1 LLHQRDPS
9 AQKIRIRISASTATE
24 ATGEAMEQA
33 LAPAFEAPTIASPG
47 LRPNILS
54 PMETLAQSISTIAP
68 TTSPTMTV
76 PLVFALAGN
85 GTWLAYLFATCAMLL
100 MALCISRFAR
110 YTSCSGSLYTYATSS
125 LPPAIS
131 GIAGWALLLAYIAT
145 GASVTGGFINYT
157 NVFMLQIFGR
167 PAPTVLLAI
176 LCVGISTAIAYRDV
190 QVSAR
195 LMLWI
200 EAISVALISIVL
212 AILLWRNGLHI
223 DQTQLHLHNV
233 HPSGVR
239 LGVVLAIF
247 SFVGFE
253 SATTLGAEARNPLR
267 TIPRAV
273 IQSAIFCGLF
283 FILCAYLE
291 TLGMAS
297 AHQNLGTSTAP
308 MRVLS
313 TLAGVSQ
320 LGPFIDFGALVSMFA
335 CTLACITAAARVLMR
350 MAHNGLAHR
359 RLGIA
364 HKTNAT
370 PGSAVLLT
378 GLLTALPVSVLT
390 LRGVTGFDIYGW
402 MGSLAV
408 YGFLTTYGLAAIAL
422 PIYLKRHHHLT
433 TGTLLLSIAGTLAM
447 LLALAGTL
455 YPIPDSPYNW
465 LPYVYLAYILCGVTW
480 FAISTR
486 AKSPA

>member
-1 LLHQRDPS
+1 
-9 AQKIRIRISASTATE
+9 
-24 ATGEAMEQA
+24 MEQA
-33 LAPAFEAPTIASPG
+33 LAPLAEAPVSSG

-85 GTWLAYLFATCAMLL
+85 GTWLAYLLATVAVLL
-100 MALCISRFAR
+100 IALCISRFAR

-125 LPPAIS
+125 LPPVVS

-145 GASVTGGFINYT
+145 GAAVAGGFINYA
-157 NVFMLQIFGR
+157 NVFLLSLTR
-167 PAPTVLLAI
+167 HAAPTFLLAV
-176 LCVGISTAIAYRDV
+176 LCVGASTFIAYRDV
-190 QVSAR
+190 QVSTR

-200 EAISVALISIVL
+200 EAVSVAMIAIVL
-212 AILLWRNGLHI
+212 AILLWKSGLHFDPAQI
-223 DQTQLHLHNV
+223 KLQGVT
-233 HPSGVR
+233 PSAVR
-239 LGVVLAIF
+239 LGVVLALF

-291 TLGMAS
+291 TLGMHAVN
-297 AHQNLGTSTAP
+297 QDLGTSTAP
-308 MRVLS
+308 LRVLA
-313 TLAGVSQ
+313 TLAGIGP

-359 RLGIA
+359 RLGTA
-364 HKTNAT
+364 HKKNAT
-370 PGSAVLLT
+370 PGSAVIVT
-378 GLLTALPVSVLT
+378 GLLTFLPVAVLAG
-390 LRGVTGFDIYGW
+390 RGVAGTDIYGW
-402 MGSLAV
+402 MGSLSV
-408 YGFLTTYGLAAIAL
+408 YGFITTYGLAAIAL
-422 PIYLKRHHHLT
+422 PFYLNRNHHLT
-433 TGTLLLSIAGTLAM
+433 TGTLFVSVAAVIAM

-455 YPIPDSPYNW
+455 YPVPAAPYNW
-465 LPYVYLAYILCGVTW
+465 LPYVYLIYILCGVAW
-480 FAISTR
+480 FVISTR
-486 AKSPA
+486 KQTQPN

>member
-1 LLHQRDPS
+1 
-9 AQKIRIRISASTATE
+9 
-24 ATGEAMEQA
+24 
-33 LAPAFEAPTIASPG
+33 
-47 LRPNILS
+47 
-54 PMETLAQSISTIAP
+54 
-68 TTSPTMTV
+68 
-76 PLVFALAGN
+76 
-85 GTWLAYLFATCAMLL
+85 MLL

-110 YTSCSGSLYTYATSS
+110 YTSCSGSLYTYATSA
-125 LPPAIS
+125 LPPRIS

-157 NVFMLQIFGR
+157 NVFMLTFFGK

-176 LCVGISTAIAYRDV
+176 VCVGVSTAIAYRDV

-200 EAISVALISIVL
+200 EATSVSLITIVL

-223 DQTQLHLHNV
+223 AHAQHHLEGV
-233 HPSGVR
+233 TASGVR

-291 TLGMAS
+291 TLGMAA

-308 MRVLS
+308 LRVLS
-313 TLAGVSQ
+313 DLAGVPL
-320 LGPFIDFGALVSMFA
+320 LGPLIDFGALVSMFA

-350 MAHNGLAHR
+350 MAHNGLVHSH
-359 RLGIA
+359 LGRA

-378 GLLTALPVSVLT
+378 GLFTVLPVGVLA
-390 LRGVTGFDIYGW
+390 LRGVSGTDIYGW

-422 PIYLKRHHHLT
+422 PLYLKRHHHLT
-433 TGTLLLSIAGTLAM
+433 PGTLLLSIAGSLAT
-447 LLALAGTL
+447 LLAIAGTL
-455 YPIPDSPYNW
+455 YPVPDRPYNW
-465 LPYVYLAYILCGVTW
+465 LPYVYLAYILCGIAW
-480 FAISTR
+480 FALSTR
-486 AKSPA
+486 TRSVA

>member
-1 LLHQRDPS
+1 
-9 AQKIRIRISASTATE
+9 
-24 ATGEAMEQA
+24 MEQA
-33 LAPAFEAPTIASPG
+33 LIPAFEAAPEASAS

-54 PMETLAQSISTIAP
+54 PLETLAQSISTIAP
-68 TTSPTMTV
+68 TASPTMTV

-110 YTSCSGSLYTYATSS
+110 YGSCSGSLYTYAALS
-125 LPPAIS
+125 LPPILS

-145 GASVTGGFINYT
+145 GASVTGGFLNYT
-157 NVFMLQIFGR
+157 NVFMIEIFGK
-167 PAPTVLLAI
+167 PAPTALLAI
-176 LCVGISTAIAYRDV
+176 LCVAGSAAIAYRDV

-200 EAISVALISIVL
+200 EATSVALITIVL

-223 DQTQLHLHNV
+223 DHTQLHLAGV
-233 HPSGVR
+233 SASGVR

-291 TLGMAS
+291 TLGMAA
-297 AHQNLGTSTAP
+297 AHQDLGTSTAP
-308 MRVLS
+308 MRVLAS
-313 TLAGVSQ
+313 LAGVPL
-320 LGPFIDFGALVSMFA
+320 LGPLIDFGALVSMFA

-350 MAHNGLAHR
+350 MAHRGLVHR
-359 RLGIA
+359 RLGTA
-364 HKTNAT
+364 HKKNAT

-378 GLLTALPVSVLT
+378 GLCTAVPVIVLA
-390 LRGVTGFDIYGW
+390 LRGVAGTDIYGW

-408 YGFLTTYGLAAIAL
+408 YGFLTAYGLAAVAL
-422 PIYLKRHHHLT
+422 PLYLKRNHHLT
-433 TGTLLLSIAGTLAM
+433 SGTLLLSIAGTAAM

-455 YPIPDSPYNW
+455 YPVPARPYNW
-465 LPYVYLAYILCGVTW
+465 LPYVYLAYLLCGVALFTL
-480 FAISTR
+480 SNR
-486 AKSPA
+486 SEQLSPR